1 METFIKFW
9 HQISRKYFL
18 AMIKHLIKY
27 RSLVAAVFMLMPLL
41 FWFSYS
47 ELWQLVGENENTTA
61 QDYCE
66 IVKVTKA
73 ETSKV
78 ALSDLLKLKVEK
90 SICMHCIDETS
101 IHCTSYYQLDI
112 EHFQSPHKTTLLY
125 LYNRTFLI

>member
-1 METFIKFW
+1 
-9 HQISRKYFL
+9 
-18 AMIKHLIKY
+18 MIKHLIKY
-27 RSLVAAVFMLMPLL
+27 RSLVAAIFILAPLL

-47 ELWQLVGENENTTA
+47 ELGQFVSGKENSSS

-66 IVKVTKA
+66 IVKVIKT
-73 ETSKV
+73 EVGKV
-78 ALSDLLKLKVEK
+78 AISDLLKLKVEK

-112 EHFQSPHKTTLLY
+112 EHFQTPQKTTPLY